1 MISRLLSWYRRW
13 TGFDKPAQSIGR
25 YTPIIWKP

>member
-1 MISRLLSWYRRW
+1 MIYRLLSWYRRW
-13 TGFDKPAQSIGR
+13 TGFDKSSQSIGR